1 MAAPPNIFCD
11 PAGHLHTN
19 ALHWEGFP
27 HLLWES
33 LRSFGYTDPPQY
45 DAVEYQEEGIYRA
58 RVRMTIPQH
67 PLHSQWQLIEIEV
80 MGYRI
85 VDTIEGAAL
94 EAIYVFYNQHPR
106 EVAGQPIGLFATT
119 DPNEP
124 EWNLRVVPESHRLE
138 GPPEEALRGMM
149 RFMNVQY
156 HYQLLLR
163 REMGQLVNVARSL
176 YREADRH
183 ITQVDQLRALV
194 IEKDGIIA
202 TQNETIHHRE
212 DQINES
218 DATITQHNTII
229 EFLQEQIHDLI
240 LEVDDANAHLIELQ
254 QQPVPPTVPAPEEE
268 EDPEEIEGVSEID
281 SEHGDPVISPHHSS
295 SCSQSSVGNFDDF

>member
-1 MAAPPNIFCD
+1 V
-11 PAGHLHTN
+11 
-19 ALHWEGFP
+19 
-27 HLLWES
+27 
-33 LRSFGYTDPPQY
+33 GY
-45 DAVEYQEEGIYRA
+45 
-58 RVRMTIPQH
+58 
-67 PLHSQWQLIEIEV
+67 W
-80 MGYRI
+80 I

-94 EAIYVFYNQHPR
+94 EAIYVFCNQHPR

-124 EWNLRVVPESHRLE
+124 EWNLRIVSESHRLE
-138 GPPEEALRGMM
+138 GPPKEVLRGMM

-163 REMGQLVNVARSL
+163 CEMGQLVNAARSL

-212 DQINES
+212 DQINQS
-218 DATITQHNTII
+218 DATITQRNTII

-240 LEVDDANAHLIELQ
+240 LEVDDANAHINELQ
-254 QQPVPPTVPAPEEE
+254 QQPVPPVVPAPEAEE
-268 EDPEEIEGVSEID
+268 EDPEEIEGVSKID

-295 SCSQSSVGNFDDF
+295 SGSQSSVGNFDDF

>member
-1 MAAPPNIFCD
+1 M
-11 PAGHLHTN
+11 
-19 ALHWEGFP
+19 
-27 HLLWES
+27 
-33 LRSFGYTDPPQY
+33 
-45 DAVEYQEEGIYRA
+45 
-58 RVRMTIPQH
+58 
-67 PLHSQWQLIEIEV
+67 
-80 MGYRI
+80 
-85 VDTIEGAAL
+85 EGAAL
-94 EAIYVFYNQHPR
+94 EAIYVFCNQHPG

-119 DPNEP
+119 DPSES
-124 EWNLRVVPESHRLE
+124 EWNLRVIPESHRLE
-138 GPPEEALRGMM
+138 GSPEEALQGMM

-163 REMGQLVNVARSL
+163 REMGQLVNAARSL
-176 YREADRH
+176 HREATRH
-183 ITQVDQLRALV
+183 ITQVDQLQALV

-218 DATITQHNTII
+218 DATITQRNTII

-240 LEVDDANAHLIELQ
+240 LEVDNANAHINELQ
-254 QQPVPPTVPAPEEE
+254 QQPVPPAVPAPEEEE

-295 SCSQSSVGNFDDF
+295 SGSQSSVGNFDDF

>member
-1 MAAPPNIFCD
+1 
-11 PAGHLHTN
+11 
-19 ALHWEGFP
+19 
-27 HLLWES
+27 
-33 LRSFGYTDPPQY
+33 
-45 DAVEYQEEGIYRA
+45 
-58 RVRMTIPQH
+58 
-67 PLHSQWQLIEIEV
+67 
-80 MGYRI
+80 
-85 VDTIEGAAL
+85 
-94 EAIYVFYNQHPR
+94 
-106 EVAGQPIGLFATT
+106 
-119 DPNEP
+119 
-124 EWNLRVVPESHRLE
+124 
-138 GPPEEALRGMM
+138 MM

-163 REMGQLVNVARSL
+163 REMGQLVNAARSL

-218 DATITQHNTII
+218 DATITQRNTII

-240 LEVDDANAHLIELQ
+240 LEVDDANAHINELQ
-254 QQPVPPTVPAPEEE
+254 QQPIPPAVPAPEEE
-268 EDPEEIEGVSEID
+268 GEEDPKEIEGVSEID

-295 SCSQSSVGNFDDF
+295 SGSRSSVGNFDDF

>member
-1 MAAPPNIFCD
+1 MAAPPNIFSD
-11 PAGHLHTN
+11 PVGHLHTN

-27 HLLWES
+27 RLLWES

-58 RVRMTIPQH
+58 RVKMTIPQH
-67 PLHSQWQLIEIEV
+67 PHHSQWQPIEIEV

-94 EAIYVFYNQHPR
+94 EAIYIFCNQHPR

-138 GPPEEALRGMM
+138 GPLEEALRGMM
-149 RFMNVQY
+149 QFMNVQY
-156 HYQLLLR
+156 HYQLLLL
-163 REMGQLVNVARSL
+163 REMGQLVNAARSL

-202 TQNETIHHRE
+202 TQNATIHHRE

-218 DATITQHNTII
+218 DATITQCNTII

-240 LEVDDANAHLIELQ
+240 LEVDDANVHINELQ
-254 QQPVPPTVPAPEEE
+254 QQPVPPAVPAPEEE

-295 SCSQSSVGNFDDF
+295 SGSQSSVGNFDDF

>member
-1 MAAPPNIFCD
+1 MAAPPNIFWD
-11 PAGHLHTN
+11 PARHLHTN

-27 HLLWES
+27 RLLWES

-45 DAVEYQEEGIYRA
+45 DAMEYQEEGIYRA
-58 RVRMTIPQH
+58 RVKMTIPQH
-67 PLHSQWQLIEIEV
+67 PQRSQWQPIEIEV
-80 MGYRI
+80 MDYRI

-94 EAIYVFYNQHPR
+94 EAIYVFCNQHPR
-106 EVAGQPIGLFATT
+106 EVAGQPVGLFATT
-119 DPNEP
+119 DPNES
-124 EWNLRVVPESHRLE
+124 EWNLRVIPESHGLE
-138 GPPEEALRGMM
+138 GSPEEALRGMM

-156 HYQLLLR
+156 HYQSLLR
-163 REMGQLVNVARSL
+163 REMGQLVNAARSL
-176 YREADRH
+176 HREATRH

-202 TQNETIHHRE
+202 TQNETIHHKE

-218 DATITQHNTII
+218 DATITECNTII

-240 LEVDDANAHLIELQ
+240 LEVDDANAHINELQ
-254 QQPVPPTVPAPEEE
+254 QQPVPPVVPAPEEEE

-295 SCSQSSVGNFDDF
+295 LGS

>member
-1 MAAPPNIFCD
+1 MTAPSNVFWD

-27 HLLWES
+27 RLLWES
-33 LRSFGYTDPPQY
+33 LRSFDYTEPPQY
-45 DAVEYQEEGIYRA
+45 DAVEYQEEGVHRA

-67 PLHSQWQLIEIEV
+67 PFRSQWQPIEVVV

-94 EAIYVFYNQHPR
+94 EAIYLFCNQHPR
-106 EVAGQPIGLFATT
+106 EVVGQPIGLFATT

-163 REMGQLVNVARSL
+163 REMGQLVNAARSI
-176 YREADRH
+176 YREADRQ

-194 IEKDGIIA
+194 IVKDGIIA
-202 TQNETIHHRE
+202 ARNETIHHRE

-218 DATITQHNTII
+218 DAIITQRNTII
-229 EFLQEQIHDLI
+229 EFLQEQIQDLI
-240 LEVDDANAHLIELQ
+240 LEVDDAHAQINELQ
-254 QQPVPPTVPAPEEE
+254 QQPMPPVVPAPKE

-295 SCSQSSVGNFDDF
+295 SGSQSSVGNFDDF